1 MMWTTLTGGT
11 MTAAVLEYKP
21 TLSHGWFLVAIFVA
35 SYPLWHSELP
45 FTASVIT
52 ETTVSQQVIEPA
64 VANFAILR
72 DLSVPVVADPA
83 GACAG
88 QH

>member
-1 MMWTTLTGGT
+1 MMWATLTGGT

-21 TLSHGWFLVAIFVA
+21 TPSHGWFLVAIFIA
-35 SYPLWHSELP
+35 AYPLWHRELP

-64 VANFAILR
+64 VANFAIVR
-72 DLSVPVVADPA
+72 ELSVPVVSHPA

>member
-35 SYPLWHSELP
+35 SFPFWHRELP

-52 ETTVSQQVIEPA
+52 ETTLSQQVIEPA
-64 VANFAILR
+64 VTNFAIVR
-72 DLSVPVVADPA
+72 ELSVPVVSHPA

>member
-1 MMWTTLTGGT
+1 

-35 SYPLWHSELP
+35 SYPLWHGELP

-52 ETTVSQQVIEPA
+52 ETTVPQQIVEPG
-64 VANFAILR
+64 VANFPIVR
-72 DLSVPVVADPA
+72 ELSVPVVSHPA
-83 GACAG
+83 EACAG
-88 QH
+88 RH

>member
-1 MMWTTLTGGT
+1 

-35 SYPLWHSELP
+35 SYPLWHEEP
-45 FTASVIT
+45 AFPASVIS
-52 ETTVSQQVIEPA
+52 ETTAPQQIVQPRVAEIPA
-64 VANFAILR
+64 VR
-72 DLSVPVVADPA
+72 DLTVPVVSHPA
-83 GACAG
+83 GSCGG

>member
-1 MMWTTLTGGT
+1 

-35 SYPLWHSELP
+35 AYPLWHRELP

-52 ETTVSQQVIEPA
+52 GTSVSQQVIEPD
-64 VANFAILR
+64 VANFPIVR
-72 DLSVPVVADPA
+72 ELSVPVVFHPA
-83 GACAG
+83 GSCAG

>member
-1 MMWTTLTGGT
+1 MMWLTLTGGT
-11 MTAAVLEYKP
+11 MTAAVLECKP

-35 SYPLWHSELP
+35 SYPLWHRELL

-52 ETTVSQQVIEPA
+52 EATVSQQLTEPA
-64 VANFAILR
+64 VANFAIVR
-72 DLSVPVVADPA
+72 ELSAPVVSHPA